1 MNLWDILFGAE
12 TFETTFTKGQYPAL
26 FAYKDP
32 KVKKVVFALKNGSR
46 EAGRVIA
53 ESMKPHIPT
62 NTLVVPIPA
71 SYTRGFNQCALISQ
85 HFSSAEVLFRKNK
98 TTQKALDRKGRLASV
113 SLYAKIPP
121 ELAGRDF
128 CIIDD
133 VMTTGATLH
142 EARRVLLGAGARSV
156 TILAFS
162 H

>member
-1 MNLWDILFGAE
+1 MNLWDILFGVE
-12 TFETTFTKGQYPAL
+12 TFETDFSKDQYPAL

-53 ESMKPHIPT
+53 NSMKPYIPA

-71 SYTRGFNQCALISQ
+71 SYTRGFNQCALISH
-85 HFSSAEVLFRKNK
+85 HFPSAEVLFRKNK

-121 ELAGRDF
+121 NLAGRDF

-142 EARRVLLGAGARSV
+142 EARRVLLAAGARSV
-156 TILAFS
+156 TILAFA